1 MYLETYEKC
10 LKSYTSKAGIPLYHC
25 YEVISSKTLWS
36 NTTFLFMI
44 MINNFENLVLCN
56 NFENK
61 NNPCLYLS
69 AATKYIKYM
78 QII

>member
-1 MYLETYEKC
+1 
-10 LKSYTSKAGIPLYHC
+10 
-25 YEVISSKTLWS
+25 
-36 NTTFLFMI
+36 MI

-56 NFENK
+56 NIENK